1 MNVTRH
7 DQYVHDVR
15 CTVSI
20 LHSHLSTIVI
30 EHTTSKIPHIT
41 EEMNCQNNMNN
52 KNPPL

>member
-15 CTVSI
+15 CTV
-20 LHSHLSTIVI
+20 STIVI